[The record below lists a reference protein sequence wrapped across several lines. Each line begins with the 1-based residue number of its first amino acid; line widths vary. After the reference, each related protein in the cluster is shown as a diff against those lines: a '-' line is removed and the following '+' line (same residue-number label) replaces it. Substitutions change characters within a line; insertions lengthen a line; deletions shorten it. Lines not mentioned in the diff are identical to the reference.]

1 MYHMGMHFSANCTL
15 FTNSN
20 KQIGFFSFINKV
32 QILIGIGVDLLLRE
46 IFRDAGFFIKVENI
60 LRHES
65 GALNKDKCA

>member
-1 MYHMGMHFSANCTL
+1 M
-15 FTNSN
+15 
-20 KQIGFFSFINKV
+20 NKV

-46 IFRDAGFFIKVENI
+46 IFRHAGFFIKVENI